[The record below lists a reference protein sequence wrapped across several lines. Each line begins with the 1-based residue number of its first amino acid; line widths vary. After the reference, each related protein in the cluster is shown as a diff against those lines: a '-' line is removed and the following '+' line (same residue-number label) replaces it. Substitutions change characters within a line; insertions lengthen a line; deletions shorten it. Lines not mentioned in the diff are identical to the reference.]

1 MVTTTGYGVY
11 SRVFMEGVLYRAP
24 LVVYAA
30 NSYTKIMCV
39 VQSAKFNNVDV
50 CYIHICMIA
59 ECTCCKCFY
68 LT

>member
-1 MVTTTGYGVY
+1 
-11 SRVFMEGVLYRAP
+11 MEGVLYRAP